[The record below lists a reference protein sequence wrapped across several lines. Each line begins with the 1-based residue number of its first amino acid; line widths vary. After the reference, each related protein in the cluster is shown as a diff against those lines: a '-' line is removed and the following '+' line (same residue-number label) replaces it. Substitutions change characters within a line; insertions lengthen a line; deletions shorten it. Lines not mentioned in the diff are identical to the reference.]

1 MQAGDHRDTDVAL
14 DSLME
19 AMQGLQ
25 GLSEEQRAELK
36 RLQVLTEGLLARA
49 VRPKTPQLS
58 ILIQGDEH
66 QQQQHGGGGASGGGA
81 NGRSL
86 RNDPGCNILFEQ
98 LVLEMGYDAEA
109 ARQAIMALPG
119 SIMDEIIDY
128 IVDKEAIFE
137 SWRRFKA
144 ALLVKK

>member
-1 MQAGDHRDTDVAL
+1 
-14 DSLME
+14 ME